1 MRSAL
6 PLEGRNLC
14 VKPSQKAAG
23 QNLVSQ
29 GLSSLLSSVSLRQ
42 GYLLISSV
50 SPGPSTGE
58 EP

>member
-6 PLEGRNLC
+6 TLEGRNLC
-14 VKPSQKAAG
+14 VKASQQAAG
-23 QNLVSQ
+23 RNLASQ
-29 GLSSLLSSVSLRQ
+29 GLSSLLNSVSLRQ

-50 SPGPSTGE
+50 SPGPSTGK